1 MKRKNQQ
8 QISLKS
14 QLKRLFAI
22 VVFISVITQ
31 INIAITG
38 AIKAELKKN
47 QIKNQIKKEILNC
60 PPDCCT
66 LTADVDEYEL
76 TQPPKIELLDIDVKP
91 IPVK

>member
-8 QISLKS
+8 QISLKY

-22 VVFISVITQ
+22 IVFISIITQ

-38 AIKAELKKN
+38 AIKVELKKN
-47 QIKNQIKKEILNC
+47 KIKKETLNC

-66 LTADVDEYEL
+66 ITADVDEYEL
-76 TQPPKIELLDIDVKP
+76 TQPPQIELLDINVKP

>member
-1 MKRKNQQ
+1 MKKRNQQ

-22 VVFISVITQ
+22 VVFISVVTQ

-38 AIKAELKKN
+38 VIKAELK
-47 QIKNQIKKEILNC
+47 KNQIKKEILNC

-66 LTADVDEYEL
+66 LTADVDEYNL
-76 TQPPKIELLDIDVKP
+76 TQPPKIELLDINIKP